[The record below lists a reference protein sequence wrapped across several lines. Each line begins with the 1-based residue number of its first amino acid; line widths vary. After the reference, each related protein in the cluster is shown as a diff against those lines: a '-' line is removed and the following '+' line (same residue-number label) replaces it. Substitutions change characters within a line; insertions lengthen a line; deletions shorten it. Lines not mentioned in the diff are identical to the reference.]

1 MIANR
6 KELKWREAHAIVHG
20 AMIGPVIYC
29 TVTASRIASTQCFEN
44 YRVVIVLNKL
54 IINFSWNKGC
64 IGRVCHSTL
73 IITDMVAQYASF
85 SVLHG
90 VHL

>member
-6 KELKWREAHAIVHG
+6 KELKWREVHAIVHG
-20 AMIGPVIYC
+20 AMIGPVNYC
-29 TVTASRIASTQCFEN
+29 TVTASSIASTQCFEN
-44 YRVVIVLNKL
+44 YRAVIVLNKC
-54 IINFSWNKGC
+54 IINFNWNKGS
-64 IGRVCHSTL
+64 IGRLCHSTL
-73 IITDMVAQYASF
+73 IITDMVAQYVSF